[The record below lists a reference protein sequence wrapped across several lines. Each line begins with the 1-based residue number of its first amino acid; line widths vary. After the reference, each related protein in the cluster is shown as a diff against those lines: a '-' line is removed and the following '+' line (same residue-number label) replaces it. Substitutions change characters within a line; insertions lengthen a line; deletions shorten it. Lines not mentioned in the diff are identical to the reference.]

1 MKSPYKII
9 IDEDFFE
16 HLFTLELS
24 LQKEF
29 TYTSLSQ
36 LIELYQKVIEY
47 YETENNFEA
56 CNGFQ
61 QRMNNVLS
69 QPFIQKQMQKQIASK
84 EITQAK
90 RKSDAYEKMKARMNF
105 ECLSKLISY
114 ENNKSN
120 NDINSEVTLTHS
132 RISSLMKSDFDE
144 QMNQFKERLKQR
156 KKYDSSSKEN
166 ESTSM
171 ISSNDTNNNHM
182 HYIIDNFIKSI
193 NDLFYQKLFTKVID
207 ALRLIYEDKFDKYK
221 KISEYYDK
229 DVNEEN
235 EEKANELL
243 SAMEEEKTN
252 EINTLNKSTEEKI
265 DKMITEMKSKVS
277 NDTEILIEIDKFR
290 LELINKINE
299 IINN

>member
-29 TYTSLSQ
+29 TSTSLSQ

-171 ISSNDTNNNHM
+171 ISSNDTNNNNM

-229 DVNEEN
+229 AVNEEN

>member
-29 TYTSLSQ
+29 TSTSLSQ

-171 ISSNDTNNNHM
+171 ISSNDTNNNNM

>member
-1 MKSPYKII
+1 MKSPDKII

-29 TYTSLSQ
+29 TSTSLSQ
-36 LIELYQKVIEY
+36 LIVLYQKVIEY

-61 QRMNNVLS
+61 QRMNNFLS

-265 DKMITEMKSKVS
+265 DKMITRQR
-277 NDTEILIEIDKFR
+277 NPF
-290 LELINKINE
+290 
-299 IINN
+299 

>member
-29 TYTSLSQ
+29 TSTSLSQ
-36 LIELYQKVIEY
+36 LIVLYQKVIEY

-61 QRMNNVLS
+61 QRMNNFLS

-105 ECLSKLISY
+105 ECLSKLISH

>member
-29 TYTSLSQ
+29 TSSSLSQ
-36 LIELYQKVIEY
+36 LIVLYQKVIEY

-69 QPFIQKQMQKQIASK
+69 QPFIQKQMQKQIAAK
-84 EITQAK
+84 EITKAK
-90 RKSDAYEKMKARMNF
+90 RKSDAYEKMKARLNF
-105 ECLSKLISY
+105 EYLSKLISY

-144 QMNQFKERLKQR
+144 QMNQFKERLRQR

-171 ISSNDTNNNHM
+171 ISSNDTNNNDM
-182 HYIIDNFIKSI
+182 HYIIDNFIKTI

-207 ALRLIYEDKFDKYK
+207 SLKSIYEDKFDRYK

-229 DVNEEN
+229 DMNEEN

-243 SAMEEEKTN
+243 STMEEEKTN

-265 DKMITEMKSKVS
+265 DKLITEMKSKIT

>member
-29 TYTSLSQ
+29 TSTSLSQ

>member
-29 TYTSLSQ
+29 TSTSLSQ
-36 LIELYQKVIEY
+36 LIVLYQKVIEY

-61 QRMNNVLS
+61 QRMNNFLS

>member
-29 TYTSLSQ
+29 TSTSLSQ

-61 QRMNNVLS
+61 QRMNNFLS

>member
-29 TYTSLSQ
+29 TSTSLSQ
-36 LIELYQKVIEY
+36 LIVLYQKVIEY

-61 QRMNNVLS
+61 QRMNNFLS

-221 KISEYYDK
+221 KIS
-229 DVNEEN
+229 
-235 EEKANELL
+235 
-243 SAMEEEKTN
+243 
-252 EINTLNKSTEEKI
+252 
-265 DKMITEMKSKVS
+265 
-277 NDTEILIEIDKFR
+277 
-290 LELINKINE
+290 
-299 IINN
+299 